1 MSWRTASLIV
11 VTAVCAG
18 CMPGTS
24 RGPPSGPDP
33 AGQHAAVITV
43 GSFDFP
49 ESTVLADIYG
59 DALKAK
65 GFPVRILPNLGSR
78 ELVDPALMRGL
89 IQVVPEYAG
98 SALQF
103 ISLGRLS
110 ATADVM
116 ATNKALAELTAGQGV
131 VAGLPAAAQN
141 ANAIVVRPATASRY
155 HLRSIADLA
164 GVAPRLVFGGPPEC
178 PGRAYCLPGLR
189 QRYGL
194 HFKSFIPL
202 DAGGPLTLQALE
214 AGDIDVALLFST
226 DPSISARHL
235 VVLADDRRLQP
246 AENIT
251 PLVSRD
257 VVARYGAGLMAVLN
271 TVSARLDSAS
281 LRALDAQV
289 ENTGKTPHQVAEQLA
304 ARTGVARQGACGPLT
319 DETEVAISRD
329 GPDGLLPGSAVH
341 RARRQRRPTGAPPP
355 LPHPFAVSTA
365 AWLLLA
371 AVVLAGAILITQHS
385 PSLRLD
391 DRFSTWVLRGLAGM
405 RTPWLTDVANGIK
418 VAGSSWGVTVLGL
431 SAVALTMAFRR
442 WRHLLVFLCSLFF
455 LEIVGQW
462 IYFGLSRPRP
472 YGVPIIASWGG
483 YSAPSAP
490 VAVLTIFLMGIAYC
504 LIVAGRPR
512 TYAKLGFTVLIA
524 LFCLSRLYLGV
535 EHPGDAL
542 FGVALGVAIPVTA
555 FRFFTPNEV
564 FPVVYRRGRT
574 AHVDVTGRRG
584 EAIRQAMRDQLG
596 LTVLEI
602 KPVGLESSAGST
614 PLRIQVEGDPA
625 QYVFAKLYTKGHVR
639 ADRWYKL
646 WRTVLYGSLEDESP
660 FKTVRRLVTYED
672 YALRL
677 LQDIGV
683 RTARPYG
690 IVEITPEREYILVT
704 EFFHGAVEIGE
715 AQVDDEL
722 IDQGLTLIRKM
733 WDAGVA
739 HRDIKPGNLMV
750 RPGELLLIDVAF
762 FQVRPSPW
770 RQAVDLGNMM
780 LVLAVRSDPQRVYQR
795 ALRQF
800 TPAELSEA
808 FAATRGVAS
817 PTQLRAF
824 MKRDPRDVLGEF
836 RKLAPERRPI
846 VLQRWSARRVFLAAG
861 LLVVTTVAVVVGG
874 KAFFPAENIGA
885 HPPDCGTGP
894 SMILAAQA
902 VPSAAVLP
910 CLAALPS
917 GWQLGGVDIASGK
930 ASFWLDSD
938 RAGERSATITLAAA
952 CDTAGARQIPS
963 DQPGT
968 RRFERPLNLVPQF
981 SDLRF
986 YTFPGGCVTYE
997 FRFAPGASPVLAGT
1011 ASSAVDF
1018 VPRSRLV
1025 GYVRQTEGL
1034 ALCGRGAA
1042 CPG

>member
-1 MSWRTASLIV
+1 
-11 VTAVCAG
+11 
-18 CMPGTS
+18 
-24 RGPPSGPDP
+24 
-33 AGQHAAVITV
+33 
-43 GSFDFP
+43 
-49 ESTVLADIYG
+49 
-59 DALKAK
+59 
-65 GFPVRILPNLGSR
+65 
-78 ELVDPALMRGL
+78 
-89 IQVVPEYAG
+89 
-98 SALQF
+98 
-103 ISLGRLS
+103 
-110 ATADVM
+110 
-116 ATNKALAELTAGQGV
+116 
-131 VAGLPAAAQN
+131 
-141 ANAIVVRPATASRY
+141 
-155 HLRSIADLA
+155 
-164 GVAPRLVFGGPPEC
+164 
-178 PGRAYCLPGLR
+178 
-189 QRYGL
+189 
-194 HFKSFIPL
+194 
-202 DAGGPLTLQALE
+202 
-214 AGDIDVALLFST
+214 
-226 DPSISARHL
+226 
-235 VVLADDRRLQP
+235 
-246 AENIT
+246 
-251 PLVSRD
+251 
-257 VVARYGAGLMAVLN
+257 
-271 TVSARLDSAS
+271 
-281 LRALDAQV
+281 
-289 ENTGKTPHQVAEQLA
+289 
-304 ARTGVARQGACGPLT
+304 LT
-319 DETEVAISRD
+319 DETEVVTSRD

-365 AWLLLA
+365 VWLLLA

-391 DRFSTWVLRGLAGM
+391 DRFSTWVLRGLAGV

-455 LEIVGQW
+455 LEIIGKW

-472 YGVPIIASWGG
+472 YGVQIIASWGG

-490 VAVLTIFLMGIAYC
+490 VAVLTIFLIAIAYC
-504 LIVAGRPR
+504 LIVPGRPR
-512 TYAKLGFTVLIA
+512 TYAKLGIAALIA
-524 LFCLSRLYLGV
+524 LFCLARLYLGV

-614 PLRIQVEGDPA
+614 PLRLQVEGDPA
-625 QYVFAKLYTKGHVR
+625 QYLFAKLYTKGHVR
-639 ADRWYKL
+639 SDRWYKL
-646 WRTVLYGSLEDESP
+646 WRTILYGSLEDESP

-690 IVEITPEREYILVT
+690 IVEITPEREYMLVT
-704 EFFHGAVEIGE
+704 EFHTGAVEIGE
-715 AQVDDEL
+715 AHVDDAV
-722 IDQGLTLIRKM
+722 IDQGLLMIRQL
-733 WDAGVA
+733 WDAGIA

-750 RPGELLLIDVAF
+750 RSGELLLIDVAF
-762 FQVRPSPW
+762 VQVRPSPW

-795 ALRQF
+795 ALAYF
-800 TPAELSEA
+800 TPAELAEA

-836 RKLAPERRPI
+836 RKLTPERRPI

-861 LLVVTTVAVVVGG
+861 MLAVTAVVAVVGG
-874 KAFFPAENIGA
+874 DAFFPAENIGA

-938 RAGERSATITLAAA
+938 RAGERSTTITLAAA

-968 RRFERPLNLVPQF
+968 RRFERPLSLVPQF
-981 SDLRF
+981 SGERF

-1011 ASSAVDF
+1011 AGSAVDF
-1018 VPRSRLV
+1018 IPRSRLV